1 MSKLDDLKQWRDE
14 LAECTYEVVQNERQ
28 MLDWA
33 IQQLERPADA
43 EIDKAIDAIES
54 IIHNGNP
61 FDDGRIYIDNVFP
74 AGLDNSLNLASQAL
88 RQMRTKPCEWCADA
102 EKYMTWVVYEKNG
115 QRYTGKP
122 EFCPC
127 CGRPLPAPPEKG
139 DDK

>member
-1 MSKLDDLKQWRDE
+1 VNSMSKLDDLKRWRDE

-33 IQQLERPADA
+33 IQQIERPADA
-43 EIDKAIDAIES
+43 EIDKAIETLVALCSGQIEHKQHDSETKCPICAAHDLAI
-54 IIHNGNP
+54 
-61 FDDGRIYIDNVFP
+61 
-74 AGLDNSLNLASQAL
+74 QAL
-88 RQMRTKPCEWCADA
+88 RQMKQEPCQWCADA
-102 EKYMTWVVYEKNG
+102 AQYMTWIVYEKNG